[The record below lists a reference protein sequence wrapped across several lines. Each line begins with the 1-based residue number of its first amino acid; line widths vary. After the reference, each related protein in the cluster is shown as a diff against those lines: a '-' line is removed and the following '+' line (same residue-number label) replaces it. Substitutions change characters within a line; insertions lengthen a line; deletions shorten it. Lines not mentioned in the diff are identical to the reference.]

1 LKSLT
6 TKLIVLPRVYSHT
19 VIQVAD
25 IYYKMLNTLDTHFH
39 MPYNTRNNLFLD
51 TPNTNA
57 QPKVAHGYMD
67 EQT

>member
-1 LKSLT
+1 MKSLT
-6 TKLIVLPRVYSHT
+6 TKLIVLPHVYSHT

-39 MPYNTRNNLFLD
+39 MPYNTSNNLFLD
-51 TPNTNA
+51 TPNTNE
-57 QPKVAHGYMD
+57 QPMVAHGYMD